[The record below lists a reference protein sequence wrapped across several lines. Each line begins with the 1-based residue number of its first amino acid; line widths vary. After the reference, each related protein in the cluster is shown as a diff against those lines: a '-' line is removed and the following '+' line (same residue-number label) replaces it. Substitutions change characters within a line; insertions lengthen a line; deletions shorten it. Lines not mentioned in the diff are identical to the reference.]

1 MRLRNFLIHGRLASV
16 AVLLLLVASAAQAGT
31 VSGVVHNG
39 TNGNKAAAGVDVLLI
54 QLQGGM
60 SVVANTKTDAD
71 GRYHFDNPGIG
82 QGPMLIRAVYR
93 GVFFHQP
100 LTPGTSTVDVT
111 VYEPTTNP
119 AAIQV
124 PLRLLVFQPNGD
136 KLMVGEE
143 YSIQNNSNPPAAY
156 FKQDGNFEFTIPQG
170 ADLDQVSTFG
180 PSGMP
185 VRQGT
190 IDKGKGRYAISYA
203 FQPGQNG
210 VRISYIL
217 PYTGNQAQIRESS
230 TYDAQRVLLVIP
242 PTMQIASAG
251 FNAAGT
257 EQGFNVFSKESMKA
271 GTGFDVTV
279 SGTAPPP
286 ADAVG
291 VGGAPPDQAN
301 GRDSGPDTTIE
312 TAPARIGDEK
322 WILLGGLAA
331 IFAVGVGLLLRQP
344 VPEVASAPAPPPF
357 PKAAKRSAPRKQR
370 QRKPRARTALRRRED
385 HAGSELESGLPER
398 HTAAPGIAAP
408 GGHHHGRGV
417 CTGAGTRGA
426 IAARSGPGLSRRACP
441 LRSHLPRTAGPMPAT
456 NGPQRARN
464 GLTIQFSEVEKRYGM
479 RLALRGVSLA
489 IAAGRMRGARR
500 PQRIGKNDAAED
512 RGAIDAAFARKNCIL
527 LRREIPSR
535 SRK

>member
-1 MRLRNFLIHGRLASV
+1 MKSRDNLIRRHLVSVLA
-16 AVLLLLVASAAQAGT
+16 LLLLASAAAQAGT

-39 TNGNKAAAGVDVLLI
+39 TNNNKVTAGVDVLLI

-60 SVVANTKTDAD
+60 SVVASTKTDAD
-71 GRYHFDNPGIG
+71 GRFHFDNPGIG

-111 VYEPTTNP
+111 IYEPTTNP

-170 ADLDQVSTFG
+170 AEIDQVSTFG

-210 VRISYIL
+210 VRISYIV
-217 PYTGNQAQIRESS
+217 PYTGNHAQIRESS

-242 PTMQIASAG
+242 PTMQVASTG

-257 EQGFNVFSKESMKA
+257 EQGYNVFSKESLKA
-271 GTGFDVTV
+271 GSGFDVTV

-286 ADAVG
+286 AEAS
-291 VGGAPPDQAN
+291 ASSTSDQVN
-301 GRDSGPDTTIE
+301 GRDSSPETTIE

-331 IFAVGVGLLLRQP
+331 IFAVGVGLLLRKP
-344 VPEVASAPAPPPF
+344 IPEVESAPVSPPPAPKSRKAQRAAQARAAQEKVAQAAPPP
-357 PKAAKRSAPRKQR
+357 PV
-370 QRKPRARTALRRRED
+370 
-385 HAGSELESGLPER
+385 ER
-398 HTAAPGIAAP
+398 
-408 GGHHHGRGV
+408 V
-417 CTGAGTRGA
+417 
-426 IAARSGPGLSRRACP
+426 
-441 LRSHLPRTAGPMPAT
+441 
-456 NGPQRARN
+456 
-464 GLTIQFSEVEKRYGM
+464 
-479 RLALRGVSLA
+479 
-489 IAAGRMRGARR
+489 
-500 PQRIGKNDAAED
+500 
-512 RGAIDAAFARKNCIL
+512 
-527 LRREIPSR
+527 
-535 SRK
+535 

>member
-1 MRLRNFLIHGRLASV
+1 LLTKSHYKLAAWRQLAVV
-16 AVLLLLVASAAQAGT
+16 AMLLLLSAAAQAGT
-31 VSGVVHNG
+31 VSGVIHNG
-39 TNGNKAAAGVDVLLI
+39 TNGNKVAAGVDVLLI

-60 SVVANTKTDAD
+60 SVVANTKSDSD

-93 GVFFHQP
+93 GVLFHQP

-119 AAIQV
+119 GAIQV

-143 YSIQNNSNPPAAY
+143 YSIQNNTNPPAAY

-170 ADLDQVSTFG
+170 AEIDQVSTFG
-180 PSGMP
+180 PMGMP

-210 VRISYIL
+210 VRISYIV
-217 PYTGNQAQIRESS
+217 PYTGNHAQIRESS

-242 PTMQIASAG
+242 PTMQVASPG

-257 EQGFNVFSKESMKA
+257 EQGFNVFSKESMKT

-286 ADAVG
+286 AEASAASSSG
-291 VGGAPPDQAN
+291 DQVN
-301 GRDSGPDTTIE
+301 GRDSNSNSSPDTTVE
-312 TAPARIGDEK
+312 TVPARIGDEK

-331 IFAVGVGLLLRQP
+331 IFAVGVGLLLRKS
-344 VPEVASAPAPPPF
+344 VPEVVQAPAPSPAPKGRKAQRAAQA
-357 PKAAKRSAPRKQR
+357 KAAPPAPPAPPARPAPRVEQVTREVNSNLDSLKDTLLR
-370 QRKPRARTALRRRED
+370 LELRRQ
-385 HAGSELESGLPER
+385 
-398 HTAAPGIAAP
+398 
-408 GGHHHGRGV
+408 
-417 CTGAGTRGA
+417 AGTITDAEYALERG
-426 IAARSGPGLSRRACP
+426 RAE
-441 LRSHLPRTAGPMPAT
+441 
-456 NGPQRARN
+456 Q
-464 GLTIQFSEVEKRYGM
+464 
-479 RLALRGVSLA
+479 
-489 IAAGRMRGARR
+489 
-500 PQRIGKNDAAED
+500 
-512 RGAIDAAFARKNCIL
+512 L
-527 LRREIPSR
+527 LRDLVQG
-535 SRK
+535 

>member
-1 MRLRNFLIHGRLASV
+1 MHPIIFNLRGFILLMKLRDNMVRWRLLNV
-16 AVLLLLVASAAQAGT
+16 AALLLLVSAAAQAGT

-39 TNGNKAAAGVDVLLI
+39 TNNNKIAPGVDVLLI

-60 SVVANTKTDAD
+60 SVVASTKTDAD
-71 GRYHFDNPGIG
+71 GRFHFDNPGIG
-82 QGPMLIRAVYR
+82 KGPMLIRAVYR

-100 LTPGTSTVDVT
+100 LTPGTSNLDVT

-124 PLRLLVFQPNGD
+124 PLRLLVFQPNVD

-170 ADLDQVSTFG
+170 AEIDQVSTFG

-210 VRISYIL
+210 VRISYIV

-242 PTMQIASAG
+242 PTMQVASAG

-257 EQGFNVFSKESMKA
+257 EQGYNVFSKESLKA
-271 GTGFDVTV
+271 GSGFDVTV

-286 ADAVG
+286 AEAS
-291 VGGAPPDQAN
+291 ASSSPDQVN
-301 GRDSGPDTTIE
+301 GRDSSPETTIE

-331 IFAVGVGLLLRQP
+331 IFAVGVGLLLRKP
-344 VPEVASAPAPPPF
+344 VPEVASAPAPPAVPKGRKAQRAAQA
-357 PKAAKRSAPRKQR
+357 KAAAPAPAPPPVERVTQEVNSNLDSLKDTLLR
-370 QRKPRARTALRRRED
+370 LELRRQ
-385 HAGSELESGLPER
+385 
-398 HTAAPGIAAP
+398 
-408 GGHHHGRGV
+408 
-417 CTGAGTRGA
+417 AGTITDAEYAVERG
-426 IAARSGPGLSRRACP
+426 RAE
-441 LRSHLPRTAGPMPAT
+441 
-456 NGPQRARN
+456 Q
-464 GLTIQFSEVEKRYGM
+464 
-479 RLALRGVSLA
+479 
-489 IAAGRMRGARR
+489 
-500 PQRIGKNDAAED
+500 
-512 RGAIDAAFARKNCIL
+512 L
-527 LRREIPSR
+527 LRDLVQG
-535 SRK
+535 

>member
-1 MRLRNFLIHGRLASV
+1 MKTWDKLFLRLASWTV
-16 AVLLLLVASAAQAGT
+16 ARRLLQAAVFLLFASAAQAGT
-31 VSGVVHNG
+31 VSGTIHNG
-39 TNGNKAAAGVDVLLI
+39 TNDNKIAPNVDVLLI

-111 VYEPTTNP
+111 VFEPTTNP

-143 YSIQNNSNPPAAY
+143 YSVQNNSNPPAAY
-156 FKQDGNFEFTIPQG
+156 FKQDGNFEFTIPAG
-170 ADLDQVSTFG
+170 AEIDQVSTFG

-210 VRISYIL
+210 VRISYIV
-217 PYTGNQAQIRESS
+217 PYVGNQAIIHESS
-230 TYDAQRVLLVIP
+230 TYDAQRALLVIP
-242 PTMQIASAG
+242 PTMQVASAG

-257 EQGFNVFSKESMKA
+257 EQGFNVFSKESLRA
-271 GTGFDVTV
+271 GAGFDVTV

-286 ADAVG
+286 ADASASS
-291 VGGAPPDQAN
+291 GAAADQAN
-301 GRDSGPDTTIE
+301 GHESSPETTIE

-322 WILLGGLAA
+322 WILLGG
-331 IFAVGVGLLLRQP
+331 
-344 VPEVASAPAPPPF
+344 
-357 PKAAKRSAPRKQR
+357 
-370 QRKPRARTALRRRED
+370 
-385 HAGSELESGLPER
+385 
-398 HTAAPGIAAP
+398 
-408 GGHHHGRGV
+408 
-417 CTGAGTRGA
+417 
-426 IAARSGPGLSRRACP
+426 
-441 LRSHLPRTAGPMPAT
+441 
-456 NGPQRARN
+456 
-464 GLTIQFSEVEKRYGM
+464 
-479 RLALRGVSLA
+479 
-489 IAAGRMRGARR
+489 
-500 PQRIGKNDAAED
+500 
-512 RGAIDAAFARKNCIL
+512 
-527 LRREIPSR
+527 
-535 SRK
+535 

>member
-1 MRLRNFLIHGRLASV
+1 MKSRNNQVRWRQYFYVV
-16 AVLLLLVASAAQAGT
+16 ALLLLLSAAAQAGT
-31 VSGVVHNG
+31 VSGVIHNG
-39 TNGNKAAAGVDVLLI
+39 TNNNKIAPGVDVLLI

-60 SVVANTKTDAD
+60 SVVANTKTDSD

-170 ADLDQVSTFG
+170 AELDQVSTFG
-180 PSGMP
+180 PMGMP

-190 IDKGKGRYAISYA
+190 IDKGKGRYSISYA

-210 VRISYIL
+210 VRISYIV
-217 PYTGNQAQIRESS
+217 PYSGNQAQIRESS
-230 TYDAQRVLLVIP
+230 TYDVQRVLLVIP
-242 PTMQIASAG
+242 PTMQVASPG

-257 EQGFNVFSKESMKA
+257 EQGFNVFSKESVKT
-271 GTGFDVTV
+271 GTGFDVKI

-286 ADAVG
+286 ADATATS
-291 VGGAPPDQAN
+291 APPDQVN
-301 GRDSGPDTTIE
+301 GRDSNSSPETTVE
-312 TAPARIGDEK
+312 TAPARIGEEK

-331 IFAVGVGLLLRQP
+331 IFAVGVGLLLRKP
-344 VPEVASAPAPPPF
+344 VPELASAPAPPPA
-357 PKAAKRSAPRKQR
+357 PKGRKAQRAAQAKAAPPPAPRTPPVEKIQQEVNSNLDSLKDTLLR
-370 QRKPRARTALRRRED
+370 LELRRQ
-385 HAGSELESGLPER
+385 
-398 HTAAPGIAAP
+398 
-408 GGHHHGRGV
+408 
-417 CTGAGTRGA
+417 AGTITDAEYALERG
-426 IAARSGPGLSRRACP
+426 RAE
-441 LRSHLPRTAGPMPAT
+441 
-456 NGPQRARN
+456 Q
-464 GLTIQFSEVEKRYGM
+464 
-479 RLALRGVSLA
+479 
-489 IAAGRMRGARR
+489 
-500 PQRIGKNDAAED
+500 
-512 RGAIDAAFARKNCIL
+512 L
-527 LRREIPSR
+527 LRDLVQG
-535 SRK
+535 

>member
-1 MRLRNFLIHGRLASV
+1 MISRNNSVRWQLALVAALI
-16 AVLLLLVASAAQAGT
+16 LLVSLAAQAGT

-39 TNGNKAAAGVDVLLI
+39 TNNNKVAPGVDILLI

-60 SVVANTKTDAD
+60 LVVANTKTDSE
-71 GRYHFDNPGIG
+71 GRYHLDNPGIG

-170 ADLDQVSTFG
+170 AELDQVSTFG

-210 VRISYIL
+210 VRISYIV
-217 PYTGNQAQIRESS
+217 PYSGNQAQIRESS
-230 TYDAQRVLLVIP
+230 TYDAQRMLLVIP

-251 FNAAGT
+251 FAAAGT
-257 EQGFNVFSKESMKA
+257 EQGFNVFSKESIKA
-271 GTGFDVTV
+271 GAGFDVAI

-286 ADAVG
+286 ADATAST
-291 VGGAPPDQAN
+291 APPDPTN
-301 GRDSGPDTTIE
+301 GRESSPETTIE

-331 IFAVGVGLLLRQP
+331 IFAVGVALLLRQP
-344 VPEVASAPAPPPF
+344 VPEIATEPTPPASSKSRKAQQRAAQAQAKAAAAPAPV
-357 PKAAKRSAPRKQR
+357 APAERVKQEVNSNLDSLKDTLLR
-370 QRKPRARTALRRRED
+370 LELRRQ
-385 HAGSELESGLPER
+385 
-398 HTAAPGIAAP
+398 
-408 GGHHHGRGV
+408 
-417 CTGAGTRGA
+417 AGTITDEEYALERG
-426 IAARSGPGLSRRACP
+426 RAEQV
-441 LRSHLPRTAGPMPAT
+441 LRDLVQG
-456 NGPQRARN
+456 
-464 GLTIQFSEVEKRYGM
+464 
-479 RLALRGVSLA
+479 
-489 IAAGRMRGARR
+489 
-500 PQRIGKNDAAED
+500 
-512 RGAIDAAFARKNCIL
+512 
-527 LRREIPSR
+527 
-535 SRK
+535 

>member
-1 MRLRNFLIHGRLASV
+1 MKSRNNSVRWQFALVAALI
-16 AVLLLLVASAAQAGT
+16 LLVSGAAQAGT

-39 TNGNKAAAGVDVLLI
+39 TNNNKVAAGVDILLI

-60 SVVANTKTDAD
+60 SVVANTKTDSE
-71 GRYHFDNPGIG
+71 GRYHLDNPGIG

-170 ADLDQVSTFG
+170 AELDQVSTFG

-210 VRISYIL
+210 VRISYIV
-217 PYTGNQAQIRESS
+217 PYSGNQAQIRESS
-230 TYDAQRVLLVIP
+230 TYDAQRMLLVIP

-251 FNAAGT
+251 FAAAGT
-257 EQGFNVFSKESMKA
+257 EQGFNVFSKESVKA
-271 GTGFDVTV
+271 GTGFDVTI

-286 ADAVG
+286 ADA
-291 VGGAPPDQAN
+291 AAASSSSSADQVN
-301 GRDSGPDTTIE
+301 GRDSSPETTIE

-331 IFAVGVGLLLRQP
+331 IFAVGVALLVRQP
-344 VPEVASAPAPPPF
+344 VPEVATETAPPAGPKGRKAQQRAAQAQAKAAAAPPPV
-357 PKAAKRSAPRKQR
+357 APVERVKQEVNSNLDSLKDTLLR
-370 QRKPRARTALRRRED
+370 LELRRQ
-385 HAGSELESGLPER
+385 
-398 HTAAPGIAAP
+398 
-408 GGHHHGRGV
+408 
-417 CTGAGTRGA
+417 AGTITDAEYALERG
-426 IAARSGPGLSRRACP
+426 RAEQV
-441 LRSHLPRTAGPMPAT
+441 LRDLVQG
-456 NGPQRARN
+456 
-464 GLTIQFSEVEKRYGM
+464 
-479 RLALRGVSLA
+479 
-489 IAAGRMRGARR
+489 
-500 PQRIGKNDAAED
+500 
-512 RGAIDAAFARKNCIL
+512 
-527 LRREIPSR
+527 
-535 SRK
+535 

>member
-1 MRLRNFLIHGRLASV
+1 MKSRNKLVRWQLCSV
-16 AVLLLLVASAAQAGT
+16 AALLLFVSAAAHAGT
-31 VSGVVHNG
+31 VSGVLHNG
-39 TNGNKAAAGVDVLLI
+39 TNSNKIAAGVDVLLI

-60 SVVANTKTDAD
+60 SVVASTKTDAE

-100 LTPGTSTVDVT
+100 LTPRTSTVDVT
-111 VYEPTTNP
+111 IFEPTTNP

-124 PLRLLVFQPNGD
+124 PLRLLVFQPNGG

-170 ADLDQVSTFG
+170 AELDQVSTFG

-210 VRISYIL
+210 VRISYII

-242 PTMQIASAG
+242 PSMQVASTG
-251 FNAAGT
+251 FSAAGT
-257 EQGFNVFSKESMKA
+257 EQGFNVFSKETVKA

-286 ADAVG
+286 AEASASSSG
-291 VGGAPPDQAN
+291 PDQVN
-301 GRDSGPDTTIE
+301 GRDSSPETTIE
-312 TAPARIGDEK
+312 AAPARLGDEK

-331 IFAVGVGLLLRQP
+331 IFAVGVGLLLRKP
-344 VPEVASAPAPPPF
+344 VPEVASAPAPPPA
-357 PKAAKRSAPRKQR
+357 PKGRKAQRAAQAKAAPAAPPTPPVERVTQEVNSNLDSLKDTLLR
-370 QRKPRARTALRRRED
+370 LELRRQ
-385 HAGSELESGLPER
+385 
-398 HTAAPGIAAP
+398 
-408 GGHHHGRGV
+408 
-417 CTGAGTRGA
+417 AGTITDAEYALERG
-426 IAARSGPGLSRRACP
+426 RAE
-441 LRSHLPRTAGPMPAT
+441 
-456 NGPQRARN
+456 Q
-464 GLTIQFSEVEKRYGM
+464 
-479 RLALRGVSLA
+479 
-489 IAAGRMRGARR
+489 
-500 PQRIGKNDAAED
+500 
-512 RGAIDAAFARKNCIL
+512 L
-527 LRREIPSR
+527 LRDLVQG
-535 SRK
+535 

>member
-1 MRLRNFLIHGRLASV
+1 MKSWSLPFAPRQLCVAALLLLASV
-16 AVLLLLVASAAQAGT
+16 AAQAGT
-31 VSGVVHNG
+31 VSGIVHNG
-39 TNGNKAAAGVDVLLI
+39 TNSNKAAAGVDVLLI

-60 SVVANTKTDAD
+60 SVVASTKTDAD
-71 GRYHFDNPGIG
+71 GRFHFDNPGIG

-100 LTPGTSTVDVT
+100 LTPGTSNVDVT

-210 VRISYIL
+210 VRISYII

-242 PTMQIASAG
+242 PTMQVASAG

-257 EQGFNVFSKESMKA
+257 EQGFAVFSKESVKA

-286 ADAVG
+286 AEAS
-291 VGGAPPDQAN
+291 ASSSPDQVN
-301 GRDSGPDTTIE
+301 GRDSSPETTIE
-312 TAPARIGDEK
+312 TAPARLGDEK

-331 IFAVGVGLLLRQP
+331 IFAVGVGLLLRKP
-344 VPEVASAPAPPPF
+344 VPEVASAPAPPPV
-357 PKAAKRSAPRKQR
+357 PKGRKAQRAAQAKAAPTAPAPPPVERVTQEVNSNLDSLKDTLLR
-370 QRKPRARTALRRRED
+370 LELRRQ
-385 HAGSELESGLPER
+385 
-398 HTAAPGIAAP
+398 
-408 GGHHHGRGV
+408 
-417 CTGAGTRGA
+417 AGTITDAEYALERG
-426 IAARSGPGLSRRACP
+426 RAE
-441 LRSHLPRTAGPMPAT
+441 
-456 NGPQRARN
+456 Q
-464 GLTIQFSEVEKRYGM
+464 
-479 RLALRGVSLA
+479 
-489 IAAGRMRGARR
+489 
-500 PQRIGKNDAAED
+500 
-512 RGAIDAAFARKNCIL
+512 L
-527 LRREIPSR
+527 LRDLVQG
-535 SRK
+535 

>member
-1 MRLRNFLIHGRLASV
+1 MKLRDNLVRWRLLNVAALLFLVS
-16 AVLLLLVASAAQAGT
+16 SAAQAGT

-39 TNGNKAAAGVDVLLI
+39 TNNNKIAPGVDVLLI

-60 SVVANTKTDAD
+60 SVVASTKTDAD
-71 GRYHFDNPGIG
+71 GRFHFDNPGIG

-100 LTPGTSTVDVT
+100 LTPGTSNLDVT
-111 VYEPTTNP
+111 IYEPTTNP

-170 ADLDQVSTFG
+170 AEIDQVSTFG

-210 VRISYIL
+210 VRISYIV
-217 PYTGNQAQIRESS
+217 PYTGNQAQIRETS

-242 PTMQIASAG
+242 PTMQVASAG

-257 EQGFNVFSKESMKA
+257 EQGYNVFSKESMKA
-271 GTGFDVTV
+271 GNGFDVSV

-286 ADAVG
+286 AEAS
-291 VGGAPPDQAN
+291 ASSSPDQVN
-301 GRDSGPDTTIE
+301 GRDSGPETTIE

-331 IFAVGVGLLLRQP
+331 IFAVGVGLLLRKP
-344 VPEVASAPAPPPF
+344 VPEVASAPAPPPV
-357 PKAAKRSAPRKQR
+357 PKGRKAQRAAQAKAAATAPTPPPVERVTQEVNSNLDSLKDTLLR
-370 QRKPRARTALRRRED
+370 LELRRQ
-385 HAGSELESGLPER
+385 
-398 HTAAPGIAAP
+398 
-408 GGHHHGRGV
+408 
-417 CTGAGTRGA
+417 AGTITDAEYAVERG
-426 IAARSGPGLSRRACP
+426 RAE
-441 LRSHLPRTAGPMPAT
+441 
-456 NGPQRARN
+456 Q
-464 GLTIQFSEVEKRYGM
+464 
-479 RLALRGVSLA
+479 
-489 IAAGRMRGARR
+489 
-500 PQRIGKNDAAED
+500 
-512 RGAIDAAFARKNCIL
+512 L
-527 LRREIPSR
+527 LRDLVQG
-535 SRK
+535 

>member
-1 MRLRNFLIHGRLASV
+1 MKSRNKLVRWQLCSV
-16 AVLLLLVASAAQAGT
+16 AALLLFVSAAAHAGT
-31 VSGVVHNG
+31 VSGVLHNG
-39 TNGNKAAAGVDVLLI
+39 TNSNKIAAGVDVLLI

-60 SVVANTKTDAD
+60 SVVASTKTDAE

-100 LTPGTSTVDVT
+100 LTPRTSTVDVT
-111 VYEPTTNP
+111 IFEPTTNP

-124 PLRLLVFQPNGD
+124 PLRLLVFQPNGG

-170 ADLDQVSTFG
+170 AELDQVSTFG

-210 VRISYIL
+210 VRISYII

-242 PTMQIASAG
+242 PTMQVASTG
-251 FNAAGT
+251 FSAAGT
-257 EQGFNVFSKESMKA
+257 EQGFNVFSKETVKA

-286 ADAVG
+286 AEASASSSG
-291 VGGAPPDQAN
+291 PDQVN
-301 GRDSGPDTTIE
+301 GRDSSPETTIE
-312 TAPARIGDEK
+312 AAPARLGDEK

-331 IFAVGVGLLLRQP
+331 IFAVGVGLLLRKP
-344 VPEVASAPAPPPF
+344 VPEVASAPAPPPA
-357 PKAAKRSAPRKQR
+357 PKGRKAQRAAQAKAAPAAPPTPPVERVTQEVNSNLDSLKDTLLR
-370 QRKPRARTALRRRED
+370 LELRRQ
-385 HAGSELESGLPER
+385 
-398 HTAAPGIAAP
+398 
-408 GGHHHGRGV
+408 
-417 CTGAGTRGA
+417 AGTITDAEYALERG
-426 IAARSGPGLSRRACP
+426 RAE
-441 LRSHLPRTAGPMPAT
+441 
-456 NGPQRARN
+456 Q
-464 GLTIQFSEVEKRYGM
+464 
-479 RLALRGVSLA
+479 
-489 IAAGRMRGARR
+489 
-500 PQRIGKNDAAED
+500 
-512 RGAIDAAFARKNCIL
+512 L
-527 LRREIPSR
+527 LRDLVQG
-535 SRK
+535 

>member
-1 MRLRNFLIHGRLASV
+1 
-16 AVLLLLVASAAQAGT
+16 LLLLVSVAAQAGT

-39 TNGNKAAAGVDVLLI
+39 TNNNKTAAGVDVLLI

-60 SVVANTKTDAD
+60 SVVASTKTDAD
-71 GRYHFDNPGIG
+71 GRFHFDNPGIG

-100 LTPGTSTVDVT
+100 LTPGTSNVDVT

-210 VRISYIL
+210 VRISYII

-242 PTMQIASAG
+242 PTMQVASAG

-257 EQGFNVFSKESMKA
+257 EQGFAVFSKESVKA

-286 ADAVG
+286 AEAS
-291 VGGAPPDQAN
+291 ASSSPDQVN
-301 GRDSGPDTTIE
+301 GRDSSPETTIE
-312 TAPARIGDEK
+312 TAPARLGDEK

-331 IFAVGVGLLLRQP
+331 IFAVGVGLLLRKP
-344 VPEVASAPAPPPF
+344 VPEVASAPAPPPV
-357 PKAAKRSAPRKQR
+357 PKGRKAQRAAQAKAAPTAPAPPPVERVTQEVNSNLDSLKDTLLR
-370 QRKPRARTALRRRED
+370 LELRRQ
-385 HAGSELESGLPER
+385 
-398 HTAAPGIAAP
+398 
-408 GGHHHGRGV
+408 
-417 CTGAGTRGA
+417 AGTITDAEYALERG
-426 IAARSGPGLSRRACP
+426 RAE
-441 LRSHLPRTAGPMPAT
+441 
-456 NGPQRARN
+456 Q
-464 GLTIQFSEVEKRYGM
+464 
-479 RLALRGVSLA
+479 
-489 IAAGRMRGARR
+489 
-500 PQRIGKNDAAED
+500 
-512 RGAIDAAFARKNCIL
+512 L
-527 LRREIPSR
+527 LRDLVQG
-535 SRK
+535 

>member
-1 MRLRNFLIHGRLASV
+1 
-16 AVLLLLVASAAQAGT
+16 LLLVSVAAQAGT

-39 TNGNKAAAGVDVLLI
+39 TNSNKAAAGVDVLLI

-60 SVVANTKTDAD
+60 SVVASTKTDAE
-71 GRYHFDNPGIG
+71 GRYHLDNPGIG

-100 LTPGTSTVDVT
+100 LTPGTATVDVT

-119 AAIQV
+119 SAIQI
-124 PLRLLVFQPNGD
+124 PLRLLVFQPNAD

-143 YSIQNNSNPPAAY
+143 FSVQNNSNPPSAY
-156 FKQDGNFEFTIPQG
+156 FKQDGNFEFTIPKG

-217 PYTGNQAQIRESS
+217 PYTGNQAQFRESS
-230 TYDAQRVLLVIP
+230 TYDSQRVLLVAP
-242 PTMQIASAG
+242 PTMQVASVG

-257 EQGFNVFSKESMKA
+257 EQGFNVFSKESVKVGM
-271 GTGFDVTV
+271 GFDVTV

-286 ADAVG
+286 AEASAS
-291 VGGAPPDQAN
+291 GAPDQAN
-301 GRDSGPDTTIE
+301 GHDAGPESTIE
-312 TAPARIGDEK
+312 TAPARLDDQK

-344 VPEVASAPAPPPF
+344 VPEIAGAPAQLPAPKSRKAQRAAQA
-357 PKAAKRSAPRKQR
+357 KAAAPSDSRPDSR
-370 QRKPRARTALRRRED
+370 QVEKVTQEVNSNLDSLKDTLLRLELRRQ
-385 HAGSELESGLPER
+385 
-398 HTAAPGIAAP
+398 
-408 GGHHHGRGV
+408 
-417 CTGAGTRGA
+417 AGTITDEEYALERG
-426 IAARSGPGLSRRACP
+426 RAE
-441 LRSHLPRTAGPMPAT
+441 
-456 NGPQRARN
+456 Q
-464 GLTIQFSEVEKRYGM
+464 
-479 RLALRGVSLA
+479 
-489 IAAGRMRGARR
+489 
-500 PQRIGKNDAAED
+500 
-512 RGAIDAAFARKNCIL
+512 L
-527 LRREIPSR
+527 LRDLVQG
-535 SRK
+535 

>member
-1 MRLRNFLIHGRLASV
+1 MLMKSRNNMFRLRLLNVV
-16 AVLLLLVASAAQAGT
+16 ALLLLVSVAAQAGT
-31 VSGVVHNG
+31 VTGVVHNG
-39 TNGNKAAAGVDVLLI
+39 TNSNKIAPGVDVLLI

-100 LTPGTSTVDVT
+100 LTPGASTVDVT
-111 VYEPTTNP
+111 IYEPTTNP
-119 AAIQV
+119 SAIQV

-143 YSIQNNSNPPAAY
+143 YSITNNSNPPAAY

-170 ADLDQVSTFG
+170 GEIDQVSTFG

-210 VRISYIL
+210 VRISYTI
-217 PYTGNQAQIRESS
+217 PYAGNHAQIRESS

-242 PTMQIASAG
+242 PTMQVASPG

-257 EQGFNVFSKESMKA
+257 EQGYNVFSKESMKT
-271 GTGFDVTV
+271 GVGFDVTV

-286 ADAVG
+286 ADAS
-291 VGGAPPDQAN
+291 ASSPSQDQVN
-301 GRDSGPDTTIE
+301 GRDSTSSPDTTVE

-331 IFAVGVGLLLRQP
+331 IFAVGVGLLLRKP
-344 VPEVASAPAPPPF
+344 VPEIAGTPAPQPTPKSRKAQRAAQSRAAQAKSAPEKPAPVPPLAPPVETV
-357 PKAAKRSAPRKQR
+357 R
-370 QRKPRARTALRRRED
+370 QEVNSNLDSLKDTLLRLELRRQ
-385 HAGSELESGLPER
+385 
-398 HTAAPGIAAP
+398 
-408 GGHHHGRGV
+408 
-417 CTGAGTRGA
+417 AGTITDAEYALERG
-426 IAARSGPGLSRRACP
+426 RAE
-441 LRSHLPRTAGPMPAT
+441 
-456 NGPQRARN
+456 Q
-464 GLTIQFSEVEKRYGM
+464 
-479 RLALRGVSLA
+479 
-489 IAAGRMRGARR
+489 
-500 PQRIGKNDAAED
+500 
-512 RGAIDAAFARKNCIL
+512 L
-527 LRREIPSR
+527 LRDLVRG
-535 SRK
+535 

>member
-1 MRLRNFLIHGRLASV
+1 MNSWNNWVRRRLFSIV
-16 AVLLLLVASAAQAGT
+16 ALVLLVAAAAHAGT
-31 VSGVVHNG
+31 VTGIVHNG

-60 SVVANTKTDAD
+60 QVVANTKTDSD
-71 GRYHFDNPGIG
+71 GRYHFDFPAIG

-100 LTPGTSTVDVT
+100 LTPGSSTVDVT

-119 AAIQV
+119 KAIEV

-143 YSIQNNSNPPAAY
+143 YSIQNNSNPPAAF

-170 ADLDQVSTFG
+170 AELDQVSTFG

-190 IDKGKGRYAISYA
+190 IDKGKGKYAIAYA

-217 PYTGNQAQIRESS
+217 PYTGNQAQLRESS

-242 PTMQIASAG
+242 PTMQVASSG
-251 FNAAGT
+251 FASAGT

-271 GTGFDVTV
+271 GNAFDVTV

-286 ADAVG
+286 ADASASS
-291 VGGAPPDQAN
+291 APPDQVN
-301 GRDSGPDTTIE
+301 GRDSGPETTIE
-312 TAPARIGDEK
+312 NAPARLDDEK

-331 IFAVGVGLLLRQP
+331 IFAVGVGLLLRKP
-344 VPEVASAPAPPPF
+344 IPEVERAPAPPPA
-357 PKAAKRSAPRKQR
+357 PKGRKAQRAAQAKLAPPALAPPPPAPMERVTQEVNSNLDSLKDTLLR
-370 QRKPRARTALRRRED
+370 LELRRQ
-385 HAGSELESGLPER
+385 
-398 HTAAPGIAAP
+398 
-408 GGHHHGRGV
+408 
-417 CTGAGTRGA
+417 AGTITDAEYALERG
-426 IAARSGPGLSRRACP
+426 RAE
-441 LRSHLPRTAGPMPAT
+441 
-456 NGPQRARN
+456 Q
-464 GLTIQFSEVEKRYGM
+464 
-479 RLALRGVSLA
+479 
-489 IAAGRMRGARR
+489 
-500 PQRIGKNDAAED
+500 
-512 RGAIDAAFARKNCIL
+512 L
-527 LRREIPSR
+527 LRDLVQS
-535 SRK
+535 